1 MDITH
6 SELASDTVVVK
17 LSGKIMW
24 GAESEEIEAVVADL
38 LSQGKRTIIFDIAGV
53 SRIDSTGIG
62 RFIASYNKIAAA
74 GGKMR
79 MAGAASYLF
88 QVFHTSG
95 LDSVFRFYP
104 DVDEA
109 CKAV

>member
-1 MDITH
+1 MEITQ
-6 SELASDTVVVK
+6 SEIAPETVVLK

-24 GAESEEIEAVVADL
+24 GAESEQIEAAVADL
-38 LSQGKRTIIFDIAGV
+38 LAEGKRTIIFDIAGV

-62 RFIASYNKIAAA
+62 RFIACYNKIAAA

-79 MAGAASYLF
+79 MAGAATYLF
-88 QVFHTSG
+88 QVFHISG
-95 LDSVFRFYP
+95 LDTVFRFYP

-109 CKAV
+109 CKAI